1 MQIITRKQIER
12 ILPHLDLFSR
22 IEEGFQ
28 AYSEG
33 RAVVPPVGELLLDRG
48 EVHIKYGYIKNETY
62 YVIKIA
68 SGFYTSPHS
77 YHMTSN
83 GMMMLFSQESGQ
95 ALCAL
100 LDEGHLTNIRTA
112 VAGSIAAR
120 YLAPSQVQ
128 KIGIVGAGTQ
138 ARLQLSYLKG
148 VVDCKHVMVWGRSEK
163 ESDSYRL
170 DMEKEGFRV
179 EVTNDIGLIQDQCE
193 LIVTTTP
200 SKESLLDGKRLRK
213 GTHITAVGSD
223 TAEKQ
228 ELDPL
233 ILSRADLVV
242 ADSIEQCLERGEI
255 FKAIQA
261 GQIEKASLLEL
272 GQIIAGTVAGRQSEE
287 QITVADLTG
296 VAVQDIAIASAVF
309 EAYLKLKPGV

>member
-1 MQIITRKQIER
+1 MQIITRSQINQ
-12 ILPHLDLFSR
+12 ILPHLDLLPG
-22 IEEGFQ
+22 IEKAFQ
-28 AYSEG
+28 VYSEG
-33 RAVVPPVGELLLDRG
+33 RAVVPPVGEMILDRG
-48 EVHIKYGYIKNETY
+48 EVHIKYGYLKNAEY

-68 SGFYTSPHS
+68 SGFYEKSDSDRLTSK
-77 YHMTSN
+77 
-83 GMMMLFSQESGQ
+83 GMMLLFSQQSGQ

-100 LDEGHLTNIRTA
+100 LDEGFLTNLRTA
-112 VAGSIAAR
+112 VAGSIAAK
-120 YLAPSQVQ
+120 YLAPTKVH

-148 VVDCKHVMVWGRSEK
+148 IVDCHKAMVWGTSEEEG
-163 ESDSYRL
+163 ESFRK
-170 DMEKEGFRV
+170 DMEEEGFKV
-179 EVTNDIGLIQDQCE
+179 EVSDDIGEIQDQCR

-200 SKESLLDGKRLRK
+200 SKQPLLEVQYLRK

-261 GQIEKASLLEL
+261 GCIEKKDLLEL
-272 GQIIAGTVAGRQSEE
+272 GQLIAGTVAGRQSEE

-296 VAVQDIAIASAVF
+296 VAVQDIAIATEVF
-309 EAYLKLKPGV
+309 EAYLKI